1 MGTIRKIFAVVLSIA
16 TLMVAMPSPEAAA
29 AAAPGIIKGTIV
41 DANGQPLAGYHVK
54 VTDASGVVYQS
65 EATGVDG
72 SYEIGG
78 LPAGTYSY
86 TIVDPEGKP
95 VPARIPPV
103 SLEAGRMVT
112 QPIALVP
119 GKGKKKGPLV
129 AWLVGGG
136 AAVIALALAGG
147 GGSNSS
153 SHHHHM
159 TPSTALPK
167 TDL

>member
-1 MGTIRKIFAVVLSIA
+1 MVSSVA
-16 TLMVAMPSPEAAA
+16 LMMAALPSGVFAA

-65 EATGVDG
+65 EPTGADG
-72 SYEIGG
+72 SFEIGG
-78 LPAGTYSY
+78 LPEGTYTY
-86 TIVDPEGKP
+86 TILDPDGNT
-95 VPARIPPV
+95 VPAKLPPV
-103 SLEAGRMVT
+103 NLEAGKMVT

-119 GKGKKKGPLV
+119 GKGNKKGARV
-129 AWLVGGG
+129 AWIVGGG
-136 AAVIALALAGG
+136 AAVLALALAGG
-147 GGSNSS
+147 GGGGNSS
-153 SHHHHM
+153 SHHHM

>member
-1 MGTIRKIFAVVLSIA
+1 MGMVRKLFAVVLSIA
-16 TLMVAMPSPEAAA
+16 MLMVAIPSPEAAA
-29 AAAPGIIKGTIV
+29 TAPGIIKGTIV

-65 EATGVDG
+65 EPTGADG

-78 LPAGTYSY
+78 LPEGTYTY
-86 TIVDPEGKP
+86 TILDPDGKT

-103 SLEAGRMVT
+103 NLEAGKMVT

-119 GKGKKKGPLV
+119 GKGNKKGALI
-129 AWLVGGG
+129 AWIVGGG
-136 AAVIALALAGG
+136 AAVLALALAGG
-147 GGSNSS
+147 GGGNSS
-153 SHHHHM
+153 SHHHM